1 MKHLFT
7 QYFGTQNHTTMIN
20 RIAHLPVHLRPKK
33 VFILPLILLLSS
45 ISLSCSFQALQC
57 TRKPSFLVLSLNEGR
72 RQKKNKY
79 GNFSVTD
86 NLSKDPLEAMIAESK
101 EKNQIVVN
109 EQSGKLNQPKVE
121 VDPNEKRTRNEI
133 LFPNTEKINPYDPT
147 TYGYTELGTII
158 GAHGVKGELKI
169 AAVTDFPERLCREG
183 IRHLKAPNKRAPRK
197 VKLLGGRHRMGSE
210 YLIVLEGIRDRDAAN
225 KLRGCVL
232 FAREEERPD
241 SIADDEYMINDLVGL
256 EVLMEEGYLDD
267 EGSNLGGRFIGTV
280 AGIIFAAEM
289 CAIPGLGNDLLE
301 ISLPR
306 GPGVISS
313 WNDKL
318 VLVPFV
324 PAIVSRVDIKQKTVH
339 ISPPFGL
346 LDLTYVKEEKVRIKG
361 ILPPARY

>member
-1 MKHLFT
+1 MV
-7 QYFGTQNHTTMIN
+7 N
-20 RIAHLPVHLRPKK
+20 RISHLPVVLRLEK
-33 VFILPLILLLSS
+33 VFILFFILLLSS
-45 ISLSCSFQALQC
+45 ISVSGCFQTVRC
-57 TRKPSFLVLSLNEGR
+57 TEKTSFLVLSVTEGR

-79 GNFSVTD
+79 GSFSVTD
-86 NLSKDPLEAMIAESK
+86 NLLKDPLEAMIAESE

-109 EQSGKLNQPKVE
+109 EKSRKPNQPKVE

-133 LFPNTEKINPYDPT
+133 TFPNTKTINPYDPT

-197 VKLLGGRHRMGSE
+197 VKLLGGRYRMGSE

-225 KLRGCVL
+225 KLRGYL
-232 FAREEERPD
+232 LYAREEERPD
-241 SIADDEYMINDLVGL
+241 CIADDEYMINDLVGL
-256 EVLMEEGYLDD
+256 EVLMEEGYSDD
-267 EGSNLGGRFIGTV
+267 DGSDLGGRFIGTV

-301 ISLPR
+301 ISLQR
-306 GPGVISS
+306 RPGVTSS
-313 WNDKL
+313 WNDEL
-318 VLVPFV
+318 VLIPFV

-339 ISPPFGL
+339 ITPPFGL

-361 ILPPARY
+361 FLPPART